1 MKSGRIL
8 YAAAAAAVLFCGLW
22 GGSESALLLS
32 VFLMLLPV
40 FSGVGLYGFLK
51 GAELSLS
58 GEHSSSSGQTLLLKL
73 KLAYRFPCLIG
84 DIRVCIV
91 SENRVFCTRR
101 EESCLL
107 LPARRQQRVYDIA
120 LNTAVCGEKVLWIDR
135 IVCQDVLG
143 LFSRERSVGERFA
156 YIVYPYEAQMYVS
169 LQKHKEREQPGD
181 IYDGRKSG
189 TDVSEVF
196 GLREYREGDP
206 LQSIHWK
213 LSGKMKQLIVR
224 EFGRPVNYH
233 TLVLLAPGIRYGAY
247 EASEQAVSGVFD
259 LGISLSRAL
268 LNQNMAHFTGYLSEG
283 EICCIPVDSL
293 NSYEKMIVELM
304 KHPVQRDG
312 SETLSA
318 FMEQQLY
325 RKYTKVV
332 YVTAGT
338 VDASARN
345 LSVMADLTILQVTEG
360 PSGYLAEGHGCEVI
374 GISIEEI
381 RSKEHIIP
389 F

>member
-1 MKSGRIL
+1 MRTGRIL
-8 YAAAAAAVLFCGLW
+8 YAAVLLAVLFCGLW
-22 GGSESALLLS
+22 GGSGPALLLAG
-32 VFLMLLPV
+32 FLAFLPV
-40 FSGVGLYGFLK
+40 LSGLELFLFLES
-51 GAELSLS
+51 AVLSLS
-58 GEHSSSSGQTLLLKL
+58 GEHSCSSGQSLLLKL
-73 KLAYRFPCLIG
+73 KLEYRGLGLTG
-84 DIRVCIV
+84 DTQIHMV
-91 SENRVFCTRR
+91 SENRVFGTRR
-101 EESCLL
+101 EETCLL
-107 LPARRQQRVYDIA
+107 LPAGGRQRMYDMV
-120 LNTAVCGEKVLWIDR
+120 LNTAVCGEKVLRIDR
-135 IVCQDVLG
+135 IVCKDMLG
-143 LFSRERSVGERFA
+143 LFCGERSAEEVFT
-156 YIVYPYEAQMYVS
+156 YLVSPYETQMYVS

-233 TLVLLAPGIRYGAY
+233 TLILLAPGFRCGTR
-247 EASEQAVSGVFD
+247 EVPEKAVSAVYD

-268 LNQNMAHFTGYLSEG
+268 LNQNMAHVAGYLSRG

-304 KHPVQRDG
+304 KHPVQKDS
-312 SETLSA
+312 SETLAA
-318 FMEQQLY
+318 FLNQQLY

-332 YVTAGT
+332 YVTAGGA
-338 VDASARN
+338 DASARN